1 MSTSTTLTTDRTMR
15 PARDLA
21 TTAIPVIAVAC
32 FSVHVVLLLATG
44 TSMLTMSVAMLLL
57 SGLCVAC
64 TWRAGGAHGR
74 RDQSIAA
81 AAALT
86 MILVH
91 LLLMQS
97 GAEGGHGLDHAAV
110 GHAGMQMSSSSG
122 GLLSSGA
129 VYALMHAGVTLAA
142 LQVVLAGGAA
152 LRPRRRSTA

>member
-91 LLLMQS
+91 LLLMPS